1 MLVLVILVLGGT
13 GGYWMVLVI
22 PGGIGVPLSCR
33 WVILVIFVTGYIFL
47 LVVIIV
53 LVVAV
58 VVAAV
63 VVTTGG
69 HSK

>member
-1 MLVLVILVLGGT
+1 
-13 GGYWMVLVI
+13 MVLVI